1 MSERLAALEARVA
14 VLEAGRGPASRPASR
29 PASGPAHG
37 PALDPDTFW
46 ALEGLHAR
54 VPAPGAVLIVGDVE
68 LPGGHAARWQEGA
81 ATDDLLDADWERAAD
96 LLAALAHP
104 VRLQLVRHVLRG
116 VESAR
121 ELTEI
126 EGMGT
131 SGQVYHHLRQL
142 VAAGWLRNRGA
153 RYEVPPERVVP
164 LLTTILGG
172 RR

>member
-1 MSERLAALEARVA
+1 VESTDERLAALEARVA
-14 VLEAGRGPASRPASR
+14 ALEGGAPAPTQTQA
-29 PASGPAHG
+29 P
-37 PALDPDTFW
+37 LDPDAFW

-54 VPAPGAVLIVGDVE
+54 VPAPGAVLLVGDVT
-68 LPGGHAARWQEGA
+68 LPGGQVARWQEGA
-81 ATDDLLDADWERAAD
+81 ATDDLLDTDWERAAD
-96 LLAALAHP
+96 VLAALGHP
-104 VRLQLVRHVLRG
+104 VRLQLLRHVLRG
-116 VESAR
+116 VDSAR
-121 ELTEI
+121 ELAEI

-142 VAAGWLRNRGA
+142 VAAGWLRSRGA

>member
-1 MSERLAALEARVA
+1 MESIESADERLAALEARVA
-14 VLEAGRGPASRPASR
+14 ALEARRDTAPAP
-29 PASGPAHG
+29 

-54 VPAPGAVLIVGDVE
+54 VPAPGAVLVVGDVE
-68 LPGGHAARWQEGA
+68 LPGGQTARWQEGA
-81 ATDDLLDADWERAAD
+81 TTEDLLDADWERAAD
-96 LLAALAHP
+96 VLAALGHP

-116 VESAR
+116 VDSAR
-121 ELTEI
+121 ELAEI

>member
-1 MSERLAALEARVA
+1 MESDERLAALEARVA
-14 VLEAGRGPASRPASR
+14 ALEARGETPPAP
-29 PASGPAHG
+29 

-68 LPGGHAARWQEGA
+68 LPGGRVARWQEA
-81 ATDDLLDADWERAAD
+81 ATTDDLLHADWERVAD
-96 LLAALAHP
+96 VLAALGHP

-121 ELTEI
+121 ELAEI

>member
-1 MSERLAALEARVA
+1 MATTAQQLAALEARVSA
-14 VLEAGRGPASRPASR
+14 LEAGLPRAATSTSAVD
-29 PASGPAHG
+29 ADA
-37 PALDPDTFW
+37 FW

-54 VPAPGAVLIVGDVE
+54 VPAPGAVLIVGDVA
-68 LPGGHAARWQEGA
+68 LPGGEVARWQEGA
-81 ATDDLLDADWERAAD
+81 GTSELLDDDWERTAD
-96 LLAALAHP
+96 VLAALGHA
-104 VRLQLVRHVLRG
+104 VRLQLLRHVLRG
-116 VESAR
+116 VGSAR
-121 ELTEI
+121 ELAGL